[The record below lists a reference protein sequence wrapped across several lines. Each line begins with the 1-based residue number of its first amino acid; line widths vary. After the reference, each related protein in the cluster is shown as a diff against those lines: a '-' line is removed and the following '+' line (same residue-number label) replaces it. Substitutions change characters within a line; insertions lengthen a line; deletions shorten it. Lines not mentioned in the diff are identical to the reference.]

1 MKTWSHEAVI
11 DANIEKVWQ
20 LFNGSLED
28 MQKVMPNVIENEL
41 VKEGK
46 NNVGTVY
53 RQKYQEGKRVQ
64 EYEVKTLEYEN
75 EAERKRLKV
84 GFNLANMFDI
94 TAKYELE
101 KLEEHQTLFKYTTTN
116 NPLKWY
122 IKPLVKLASN
132 KVVVQFVDRVKEV
145 AEAEEQ

>member
-11 DANIEKVWQ
+11 NANIEKVWKI
-20 LFNGSLED
+20 FNGSLED
-28 MQKVMPNVIENEL
+28 LQKVMPNVIENEWI
-41 VKEGK
+41 KGDK
-46 NNVGTVY
+46 NEVGTIV

-64 EYEVKTLEYEN
+64 EYEVETLEYEN
-75 EAERKRLKV
+75 ESEQKRLKV

-94 TAKYELE
+94 TATYELK
-101 KLEEHQTLFKYTTTN
+101 KLEEHQTLFKYSTTN

-122 IKPLVKLASN
+122 LKPLVKLGSN

-145 AEAEEQ
+145 AEAEE